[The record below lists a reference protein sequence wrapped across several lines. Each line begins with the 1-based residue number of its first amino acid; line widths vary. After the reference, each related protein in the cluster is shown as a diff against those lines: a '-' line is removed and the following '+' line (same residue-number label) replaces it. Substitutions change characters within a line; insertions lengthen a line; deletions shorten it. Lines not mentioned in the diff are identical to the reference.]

1 MKLKEKSHND
11 KILDYDKFLEEISSD
26 KPNTDSKNVNK
37 NSLSLLKKGN
47 SSNSH
52 EKAPISKK
60 VKTLVKSIKSNF
72 KINNKT
78 FTKFL
83 EKNKNKKRKM
93 VSNHKYKNKNCSD
106 IYNINNFI
114 VQTNNSN
121 KIVQKT
127 NNMIEIKIPKFCE
140 LEEIKEEFES
150 FTSDSEDT
158 SDEVYLKYHNQYEI
172 REKEYK
178 SRLFCSAEKYDK
190 KKGKKSNKN
199 KVETAGTD
207 TSDTNFKIRINL
219 DVSCPTFDFKEEEIP
234 VDNIIN

>member
-1 MKLKEKSHND
+1 M
-11 KILDYDKFLEEISSD
+11 LDYDKFLEEINSD
-26 KPNTDSKNVNK
+26 KPNADSKNVNK
-37 NSLSLLKKGN
+37 NLVSLLKKGN
-47 SSNSH
+47 SSNPA

-60 VKTLVKSIKSNF
+60 VKTLVKGLKSNL

-83 EKNKNKKRKM
+83 DKNKTKKRKM
-93 VSNHKYKNKNCSD
+93 CGSHKLKNKNCSD

-127 NNMIEIKIPKFCE
+127 NNIFEIKVPNFSE
-140 LEEIKEEFES
+140 LEEIKEEMES
-150 FTSDSEDT
+150 FSSDLEDT
-158 SDEVYLKYHNQYEI
+158 SDEVYLKYHNQYEM

-178 SRLFCSAEKYDK
+178 SRLFCSADK
-190 KKGKKSNKN
+190 NDRKKGKKINKN

-219 DVSCPTFDFKEEEIP
+219 DVSCPNFDFKEEEIT
-234 VDNIIN
+234 VDNILN